1 MAVTLH
7 FQSTGRMP
15 GSVKPVVMRGGSVT
29 LGRGDDNDVVLPDPD
44 RMVSKHHCVIEEH
57 GGDIVALDLSTNGT
71 FLNYGKI
78 PLGKKQT
85 KLNSGDI
92 LSIGPYELL
101 VDVTLVQADPMAD
114 LPLAAEERM
123 PTGGVASN
131 ADLGSIID
139 SPGSGQDFLDELIG
153 GSSDIRGPSGVERPE
168 LGEDGLLPPLGD
180 EDSAPLDRAP
190 DPLAD
195 QGVSQSDHSPSVHD
209 NYNPPPPAAGQIPD
223 DWADDLLAPEPTPQ
237 TKAAGDPGPEPI
249 IPEDPLLGGT
259 SLEDVVE
266 PEAGP
271 EHDTGFTTPPVMPA
285 EPADLQ
291 PAAIEIGEESAAKAF
306 LSALG
311 GPGLKLPDEELL
323 PTMSRMGHVMRVMI
337 GGLQEILR
345 TRTSIKSE
353 FRISQ
358 TTIAPRGNNP
368 LKFSVSPEQAIEAMV
383 KPTTT
388 GYLDAPEAAEQAL
401 QDVRAHE
408 IAMMTGMEAALK
420 GLLHRLSPDTLEGT
434 IETSSGFGSVLKG
447 KKARYWEAY
456 EKMYSDISD
465 QAENEFFELFSNEF
479 ARAYQE
485 QLERL
490 KKQ

>member
-1 MAVTLH
+1 
-7 FQSTGRMP
+7 
-15 GSVKPVVMRGGSVT
+15 MRGGSVT
-29 LGRGDDNDVVLPDPD
+29 LGRGEDNDVVLPDPD

-57 GGDIVALDLSTNGT
+57 GGDVVVLDLSTNGT

-92 LSIGPYELL
+92 LTMGPYELL
-101 VDVTLVQADPMAD
+101 VEMTLVQADPMAD
-114 LPLAAEERM
+114 LPLAAEEKI

-139 SPGSGQDFLDELIG
+139 DPGSGQDFLDELIG
-153 GSSDIRGPSGVERPE
+153 TSSDIKGPSGVSRPE

-180 EDSAPLDRAP
+180 EDIGPLDRAP
-190 DPLAD
+190 DPLAG
-195 QGVSQSDHSPSVHD
+195 QGVSQPDHSASVHD
-209 NYNPPPPAAGQIPD
+209 SYTPPPPAAGQIPD
-223 DWADDLLAPEPTPQ
+223 DWADDLLSPESGPQASGGSDPAPL
-237 TKAAGDPGPEPI
+237 
-249 IPEDPLLGGT
+249 IPDDPLLEGT
-259 SLEDVVE
+259 PLEQVSE
-266 PEAGP
+266 PEPQALA
-271 EHDTGFTTPPVMPA
+271 DTGFTTPPVATA
-285 EPADLQ
+285 EPAELQ
-291 PAAIEIGEESAAKAF
+291 RAATVTGEEAAAKAF

-311 GPGLKLPDEELL
+311 SSNLNLSDDELV
-323 PTMSRMGHVMRVMI
+323 PAMSRMGHVMRVMI

-383 KPTTT
+383 KPKTT

-420 GLLHRLSPDTLEGT
+420 GLLQRLSPDTLEGT